1 METDLAQLKRLGI
14 YHYVVAVW
22 PCFNTLLSALGLF
35 ACTWTALNPKRF
47 SEPATPDV
55 LAFCVFLLVL
65 NSTMAVLWII
75 AGRNYRKHLG
85 GYRFCFVVAII
96 SCFFFPVGT
105 MLGAHA
111 LGVLSR
117 RSVKELFRGQAALL
131 PASAPPLPKAYSRN
145 ST

>member
-1 METDLAQLKRLGI
+1 MEKDLAQLKRLGI

-47 SEPATPDV
+47 SDPAKPEV

-65 NSTMAVLWII
+65 NASMAVLWIT
-75 AGRNYRKHLG
+75 AGRNYRKRRG

-105 MLGAHA
+105 ALGAQA

-117 RSVKELFRGQAALL
+117 RSVRALL
-131 PASAPPLPKAYSRN
+131 AGAPPLPACAHN